1 MQLQIKPTEYG
12 IEEAK
17 ANELTKG
24 LSSILKERESLIIA
38 FDDVSEL
45 EINEENIPTFRELR
59 LKIQKNRTQ
68 GINKWHKSV
77 KEYFLAGGR
86 FVDAIKNKENQVNEE
101 MESKLMDAEKY
112 FENLEKERIEK
123 LQKERINKIEPYVQ
137 DVFGLD
143 LGNMPDDV
151 FQAYFASKK
160 KEHEDRIEA
169 EKQAEAQRIENERL
183 DKLEQDRRFE
193 LAPYAMFVS
202 EQNMKLR
209 EMNDDE
215 YSDLLKSLIKA
226 KKEYEAEQEKI
237 RIENERLKK
246 EREAAE
252 QKRLAEEKKR
262 KADEAKKQAEYEAK
276 LKKEREA
283 REKLERE
290 QKAIKEAEE
299 KRLAEEKRKQLEAKK
314 EAERLAKAPVKEK
327 LTNWVD
333 SFELPETSVNNEV
346 SKEIQAKFQAFKKWS
361 INQIKNL

>member
-101 MESKLMDAEKY
+101 MESKLMDAEKH
-112 FENLEKERIEK
+112 FENLEKERVEK
-123 LQKERINKIEPYVQ
+123 LNQERIKLIEPYVD

-143 LGNMPDDV
+143 LGNMQDDV
-151 FQAYFASKK
+151 FEAYFESKK
-160 KEHEDRIEA
+160 KQHAEKIEA
-169 EKQAEAQRIENERL
+169 EKKAEAERLENERL
-183 DKLEQDRRFE
+183 DKLETDRNLE
-193 LAPYAMFVS
+193 LAPYSQFFAHS
-202 EQNMKLR
+202 YDLR
-209 EMNDDE
+209 SMTESE
-215 YSDLLKSLIKA
+215 YSNLKKQLVKA
-226 KKEYEAEQEKI
+226 KKDYDAEQQKI
-237 RIENERLKK
+237 RLENERLKK

-314 EAERLAKAPVKEK
+314 EAERLAKAPIKEK

-346 SKEIQAKFQAFKKWS
+346 SKEIQSKFQAFKKWS